1 MPKKEKIGSLIINLI
16 ICGSLCDA
24 DPRAQAFPLCPQIGD
39 SADRWHPDP
48 SLTAAT
54 PLLCVLLPAV

>member
-1 MPKKEKIGSLIINLI
+1 MSLVINLI
-16 ICGSLCDA
+16 ICDCLCDA